1 MKKILIFFLIVTSFN
16 IFAANSV
23 DEISIQYYKNIR
35 GMGMGNTYVTS
46 ASDESVL
53 LYNPAMLN
61 YIDRYKFSLFGLA
74 VGMNDEGKD
83 VIGTM
88 IDVSN
93 DISDGSFEDN
103 DWNNDG
109 KVDDSDQFKYLKD
122 KQSEINNLSLNGYFG
137 DFTGLINKNFG
148 IGLFAYSNI
157 NKLAI
162 VNPVNPTVIANMSL
176 NVEAPIGIATK
187 IGPFSFGASIRYL
200 NYINFDSKLT
210 SNKLISAQNV
220 NDSKAMFSLLGATKN
235 EGFGLDFGGLIGNDK
250 FKLGFAL
257 QDAYTKVDTWRDS
270 EEVNINGHPTNS
282 GNYVTYYIGEHT
294 VTPNLR
300 AGISIKPSKWL
311 QLSGEVEN
319 LLNKDMNNDGED
331 DTNIYKKLHLGSEIS
346 MFPHSINLKLRAGI
360 NQGYGTYGFYVQ
372 PLRFMERAP
381 LFLKVVLLP
390 LWILNDVEFEYADFT
405 EELSPHVGVKPN
417 HMQALSFTLRF

>member
-16 IFAANSV
+16 IFAANNN

-61 YIDRYKFSLFGLA
+61 YIDRYKFSLFGIA
-74 VGMNDEGKD
+74 AGMNDQGKD
-83 VIGTM
+83 VLDTM
-88 IDVSN
+88 SDVSN
-93 DISDGSFEDN
+93 DISSGDFEKK

-109 KVDDSDQFKYLKD
+109 TVDDSDQFKYLKD
-122 KQSEINNLSLNGYFG
+122 KQSKINNLSLNGYFG

-157 NKLAI
+157 NRLSI
-162 VNPVNPTVIANMSL
+162 VNPVDPTIIANMSV

-187 IGPFSFGASIRYL
+187 IGPFSLGASIRYI
-200 NYINFDSKLT
+200 NYINFDSKLP
-210 SNKLISAQNV
+210 SNKLTNAQNV
-220 NDSKAMFSLLGATKN
+220 NDDKAMFALLGTTKN
-235 EGFGLDFGGLIGNDK
+235 EGFGVDLGGLIGNDK

-257 QDAYTKVDTWRDS
+257 QDAYTKVDTWQDS
-270 EEVNINGHPTNS
+270 EELDANGHSTNS
-282 GNYVTYYIGEHT
+282 GNYVTYYIGEH
-294 VTPNLR
+294 VVNPNLR
-300 AGISIKPSKWL
+300 VGVSINPSKWL

-331 DTNIYKKLHLGSEIS
+331 DTNIYKKIHLGSEIS
-346 MFPHSINLKLRAGI
+346 LFPHFINLKLRAGL

-372 PLRFMERAP
+372 PLRFMSRAP
-381 LFLKVVLLP
+381 LFLKVVLFP
-390 LWILNDVEFEYADFT
+390 LWMLNNVEVEYADFT